1 MELPDAAA
9 YAAAFAAAMRE
20 RMGEHVLA
28 PPAPPDEPAPL
39 DMTETCVF
47 ACGRFLP
54 RGSCPDF
61 PRRAVLAKHAL
72 TLHTG
77 LCHVHDPNH
86 VYGHCEIEFDNY
98 GNILLRVRKDA
109 GRGPGWQHPV
119 YFLRSTE
126 SIATPI
132 AAILALTLQ
141 LQKAASLLAVRTNI
155 VCDDSLK
162 VKCSAGHTGECPP
175 PPNSGTARCSGR
187 GPCSELYYTSSFPAG
202 SKARMFAVHPD
213 DLSAEQREEALQ
225 LCRFLEEHFCA
236 VLGPL
241 YKAVH
246 AAQAVMACGVGPA
259 ADTPCMTMQGAD
271 TATRSVATDWSAVE
285 TVREQALASTRAYE
299 SANRALHEELAA
311 LLARDAHLRESLLA
325 AEHDRDALGRKVAEL
340 EGALLVAKKL
350 QDLPPRPPPCERCAT
365 EIPRLQAL
373 VGGAEHVELLR
384 LREAVA
390 DAQKRGDRLEREARE
405 LTTEMKAT
413 VARAQAARKAD
424 ADTISRQ
431 ETELARLRGCAGDA
445 QEKVCE
451 ALREA
456 AGARQALSA
465 AAAAPATS
473 REGII
478 ASLYAQIADL
488 EKARAA
494 ADERAARAEARDAA
508 SRARLESLRVWA
520 SEECEP
526 DPRDTPARRPK

>member
-1 MELPDAAA
+1 
-9 YAAAFAAAMRE
+9 
-20 RMGEHVLA
+20 
-28 PPAPPDEPAPL
+28 
-39 DMTETCVF
+39 
-47 ACGRFLP
+47 
-54 RGSCPDF
+54 
-61 PRRAVLAKHAL
+61 
-72 TLHTG
+72 
-77 LCHVHDPNH
+77 
-86 VYGHCEIEFDNY
+86 
-98 GNILLRVRKDA
+98 
-109 GRGPGWQHPV
+109 
-119 YFLRSTE
+119 
-126 SIATPI
+126 
-132 AAILALTLQ
+132 
-141 LQKAASLLAVRTNI
+141 
-155 VCDDSLK
+155 
-162 VKCSAGHTGECPP
+162 
-175 PPNSGTARCSGR
+175 
-187 GPCSELYYTSSFPAG
+187 
-202 SKARMFAVHPD
+202 
-213 DLSAEQREEALQ
+213 
-225 LCRFLEEHFCA
+225 
-236 VLGPL
+236 
-241 YKAVH
+241 VH

-285 TVREQALASTRAYE
+285 TVREQALASTRAHE
-299 SANRALHEELAA
+299 SANRALREELAA
-311 LLARDAHLRESLLA
+311 LLVRDADLRESLLA

-350 QDLPPRPPPCERCAT
+350 QDLPPHPPPCERCAI
-365 EIPRLQAL
+365 EVPRLQAL

-445 QEKVCE
+445 QEKVRE

-478 ASLYAQIADL
+478 ALLYAQIADL

-508 SRARLESLRVWA
+508 SRARLESLRAWA